1 MQEPL
6 CKICGKCLSNE
17 KAIAKELKRLDK
29 IISRM
34 KG

>member
-17 KAIAKELKRLDK
+17 KAIARELKRLDVL
-29 IISRM
+29 ISRM